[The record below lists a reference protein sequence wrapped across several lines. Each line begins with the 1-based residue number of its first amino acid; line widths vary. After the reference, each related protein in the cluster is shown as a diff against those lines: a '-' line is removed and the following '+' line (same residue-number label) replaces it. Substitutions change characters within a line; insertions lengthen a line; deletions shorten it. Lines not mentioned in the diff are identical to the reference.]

1 MSNKTCVIC
10 YNKHTNENLKCK
22 MCKNEVC
29 DICYA
34 NIIYNNSNFQF
45 DFKEDKSIFSC
56 PFCKHENILSTSI
69 NNYNTNNKLIK
80 LLLETMKRDNIEF
93 NNLVDDI
100 NILRKK
106 NYELQDELNEIKN
119 VNKKLSSKVKT
130 FKNTLEYKPSIDK
143 LKQIENLIQSTKKH
157 TILYIQI
164 YDILNK

>member
-1 MSNKTCVIC
+1 MV
-10 YNKHTNENLKCK
+10 TN
-22 MCKNEVC
+22 
-29 DICYA
+29 
-34 NIIYNNSNFQF
+34 
-45 DFKEDKSIFSC
+45 
-56 PFCKHENILSTSI
+56 
-69 NNYNTNNKLIK
+69 
-80 LLLETMKRDNIEF
+80 NIEF

-106 NYELQDELNEIKN
+106 NYELQDELNELKN